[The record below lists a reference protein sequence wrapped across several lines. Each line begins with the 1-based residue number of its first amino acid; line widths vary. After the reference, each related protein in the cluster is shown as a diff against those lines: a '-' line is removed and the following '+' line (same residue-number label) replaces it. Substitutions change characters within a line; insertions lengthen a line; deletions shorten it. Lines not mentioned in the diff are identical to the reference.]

1 MRSLIATALIFCCGI
16 CSAEDLPENAN
27 EIKALTAEEAAYLV
41 ATFEG
46 EFLFLNGV
54 ASIDKDTA
62 QELAKVEGGLSLGL
76 TSIDKDVAKE
86 LAKSRAWVLTLS
98 SLTSIDK
105 DVAQKLAKL
114 MGNLELNGLTSVD
127 KDVAQELAKFNGW
140 LTLNG
145 LTSIDKDVLP
155 ILKSNPKISFPQKK
169 N

>member
-1 MRSLIATALIFCCGI
+1 M
-16 CSAEDLPENAN
+16 
-27 EIKALTAEEAAYLV
+27 
-41 ATFEG
+41 
-46 EFLFLNGV
+46 
-54 ASIDKDTA
+54 
-62 QELAKVEGGLSLGL
+62 
-76 TSIDKDVAKE
+76 
-86 LAKSRAWVLTLS
+86 TL
-98 SLTSIDK
+98 IDK

>member
-1 MRSLIATALIFCCGI
+1 MRSLIATALVFCCGI
-16 CSAEDLPENAN
+16 CSAEDLSENAN

-54 ASIDKDTA
+54 TSIDKDTA

-76 TSIDKDVAKE
+76 TSIDKDVAQELAKFKGILHLPLTSIDKDVAKE

-98 SLTSIDK
+98 S
-105 DVAQKLAKL
+105 
-114 MGNLELNGLTSVD
+114 LTSVD